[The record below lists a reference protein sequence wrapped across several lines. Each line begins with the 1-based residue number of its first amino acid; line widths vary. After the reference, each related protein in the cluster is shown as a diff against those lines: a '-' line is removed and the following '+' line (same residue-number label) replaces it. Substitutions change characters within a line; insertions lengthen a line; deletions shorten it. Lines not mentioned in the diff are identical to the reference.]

1 MRYLCKQLAFS
12 CVLREI
18 FDYLSHKY
26 QSLLMPKRIEKLKL
40 LLKNDSNILKL
51 ALEMQQECN
60 TTANKDIKDL
70 DLLLSMSKIIEYLL
84 NKEVDSL

>member
-1 MRYLCKQLAFS
+1 MDKQFVS
-12 CVLREI
+12 PCILREI
-18 FDYLSHKY
+18 FDYPSHEY
-26 QSLLMPKRIEKLKL
+26 QSLLMSKRIEKLKL
-40 LLKNDSNILKL
+40 LLENDSNILKL

-84 NKEVDSL
+84 NKEDNL

>member
-1 MRYLCKQLAFS
+1 MDKQLVS
-12 CVLREI
+12 PCTLREI
-18 FDYLSHKY
+18 FDYSSHEY

-84 NKEVDSL
+84 KKEVDSL